1 MFFVLAAGEESLL
14 IDVNDS
20 DENRQE
26 DKTNELISFDSDYF
40 TPVNNSSSNNN
51 LQNQTMNVSNRK
63 QKNK

>member
-1 MFFVLAAGEESLL
+1 LFFVLAAGEESLL

-40 TPVNNSSSNNN
+40 TPINSSSNNN
-51 LQNQTMNVSNRK
+51 LQNQNVSNRK